1 MAIKSKQQ
9 AKRSFAG
16 FLGANEG
23 DRPEAPENTTAPA
36 ITGTA
41 QVGETLTVTPGV
53 WTGVA
58 APSLSY
64 QWEADGEPIAG
75 ATGTTY
81 APVADDVGVEI
92 TVTETAVN
100 WKGSASVTSAPTDAV
115 IAAEEE

>member
-1 MAIKSKQQ
+1 MAITTKRQ

-16 FLGANEG
+16 FLGKSEG
-23 DRPEAPENTTAPA
+23 DRPEAPENTTPPA

-41 QVGETLTVTPGV
+41 QVGEVLTVTPGE

-64 QWEADGEPIAG
+64 QWNADGEPISG

-81 APVADDVGVEI
+81 TPIEDDVGAEI
-92 TVTETAVN
+92 TVTETAQN
-100 WKGSASVTSAPTDAV
+100 WKGAASETSAATDAI
-115 IAAEEE
+115 IAAEE